1 MILKFSNDLLRMDI
15 YAHGNEL
22 ASIMARDIDSLG
34 NRVYVY
40 PETEQQFVAS
50 IDNPVLVSDAYKICQ
65 FSPII
70 RDTIFTLYSSPI
82 KITEYNGLAFRFEQ
96 KKYPGV
102 WGPSIDTLLFACALN
117 TLDLSSVKS
126 ALEIGTGSGFLS
138 YYLLTHNK
146 NIETMHIVDI
156 NPLAIDCAKEHIVDE
171 RAVFYTGSGAQYME
185 DKKFDLI
192 MCNPP
197 YIPRPTSID
206 DNPYEGV
213 GLMIEL
219 IQNAKKYLNEGG
231 KLIINIS
238 SLSEHLVNSA
248 TEKSDLTMVELGR
261 MTVPLKVF
269 NVINNQ
275 YWMEYLLNHKGLKKE
290 YTDGYDFWHTIKVV
304 VFE

>member
-1 MILKFSNDLLRMDI
+1 MILKFSQDLSRMDV

-22 ASIMARDIDSLG
+22 AAIMAKDMDTSG
-34 NRVYVY
+34 KRVYVY
-40 PETEQQFVAS
+40 PETDSQFVAS
-50 IDNPVLVSDAYKICQ
+50 IDQPVLVSDVYKICQ

-70 RDTIFTLYSSPI
+70 RDTVFALYASPI
-82 KITEYNGLAFRFEQ
+82 KVTEYNGLAFRFEQ

-102 WGPSIDTLLFACALN
+102 WGPSIDTLLFARAMN
-117 TLDLSSVKS
+117 NVDLSGVKS
-126 ALEIGTGSGFLS
+126 AIEIGTGSGFLS
-138 YYLLTHNK
+138 QYLLMQNPH
-146 NIETMHIVDI
+146 IEAMHIVDI
-156 NPLAIDCAKEHIVDE
+156 NQLAIDCAQEHIDDS
-171 RAVFYTGSGAQYME
+171 RALFHVGNGTEYMS

-192 MCNPP
+192 VCNPP

-213 GLMIEL
+213 WLMIDL
-219 IQNAKKYLNEGG
+219 IQNAKRYLNEGG

-238 SLSEHLVNSA
+238 SLSEHLVDTA
-248 TEKSDLTMVELGR
+248 TDASELTMTELDR

-290 YTDGYDFWHTIKVV
+290 NKDGYDFWHTIKVV
-304 VFE
+304 VFS